1 MFDQTF
7 AVNAAW
13 RVNTKAGKEILILYK
28 KQGKLGMFIYSF
40 VGVFFIIST
49 FLTLFLQFVM
59 PEF

>member
-40 VGVFFIIST
+40 VGGFFYNKH
-49 FLTLFLQFVM
+49 LF
-59 PEF
+59 

>member
-40 VGVFFIIST
+40 VGGFFIIST

>member
-7 AVNAAW
+7 TVNAAW

-40 VGVFFIIST
+40 VGGFFIIST
-49 FLTLFLQFVM
+49 FFNAVFTVCNA
-59 PEF
+59 

>member
-40 VGVFFIIST
+40 VGGFFIIST
-49 FLTLFLQFVM
+49 FFNAVFVM

>member
-49 FLTLFLQFVM
+49 FFNSVFTVCNA
-59 PEF
+59 

>member
-28 KQGKLGMFIYSF
+28 KQGELGMFIYSF
-40 VGVFFIIST
+40 VGGWGFFIIST
-49 FLTLFLQFVM
+49 FFNAVFTVCNA
-59 PEF
+59 

>member
-40 VGVFFIIST
+40 VGFFFIIST
-49 FLTLFLQFVM
+49 CFNAVFTVCNA
-59 PEF
+59 

>member
-40 VGVFFIIST
+40 VGFFFIIST
-49 FLTLFLQFVM
+49 FFNAVFTVCNT
-59 PEF
+59 